1 MNILMEIK
9 TFFSSLKNSTIS
21 LGEKGKG
28 NSFDSKDSEIKK
40 ILESDK
46 VKIIPATEEQKLQY
60 FRHYSNHMDGLDS
73 KEDFPFFSKE
83 QLNSVPDVIEDFYLT
98 EYDKKLLLLDRIEND
113 PHQISYYIDKNN
125 NLTSSF
131 LVPGKDV
138 NDIEEITK
146 VITKKEI
153 QFVDDRFNVLENKQ
167 SFKEEEN
174 FYIIKD
180 LKLSENEKKSV
191 EEKKE
196 IIITKAQLEKI
207 PDILQDN
214 KLSDWQKK
222 NLFLGESINLVDPKN
237 EDELK
242 VKFRIQNDGKISYFY
257 PSGEQ
262 GFLKAKEVIF
272 NKEEKFINITETE
285 EYKKVISSLS
295 LESPDILKK
304 MENEGEKQ
312 ILSDF
317 QDKVILSWKLTKEA
331 FEKKRESNFDISIDS
346 FYKDVIS
353 DRFNVLNTTVK
364 NTVPLL
370 EVYLLNKKEQVS
382 FQTIPKPLE
391 KGDKINIL
399 TKSGELYAKGEV
411 KNINNGEIELKTT
424 KGIVRAPFDSRIEP
438 LFLNDSQNKKT
449 HIEYGVNETITLLDQ
464 KKLGMHENYFENR
477 MYDFTNLL
485 KGNKTSILPFEK
497 GNEKEE
503 GKLQIIKNFE
513 GKPVVSLELKKT
525 KLNIDAAYIQYG
537 TDDFKLNL
545 EQKEQLKKTGEL
557 GLVNLTSNVTNKE
570 SKLWVSIDKELNTI
584 VTKKSEAIAI
594 NKIFGTSTTEEQK
607 NKLKSGEGVLLDIKG
622 KNYFIIASAA
632 SKNSD
637 GLRIFHETKARELN
651 LIPNKNLDQFDVK
664 KTGIKI

>member
-1 MNILMEIK
+1 MEIK

>member
-1 MNILMEIK
+1 MNILKEIK
-9 TFFSSLKNSTIS
+9 TFFSSQKEKTIIPF
-21 LGEKGKG
+21 GEKGKG
-28 NSFDSKDSEIKK
+28 NSFDPKNSHVKK
-40 ILESDK
+40 TIESDK
-46 VKIIPATEEQKLQY
+46 V
-60 FRHYSNHMDGLDS
+60 
-73 KEDFPFFSKE
+73 
-83 QLNSVPDVIEDFYLT
+83 
-98 EYDKKLLLLDRIEND
+98 
-113 PHQISYYIDKNN
+113 
-125 NLTSSF
+125 
-131 LVPGKDV
+131 
-138 NDIEEITK
+138 
-146 VITKKEI
+146 
-153 QFVDDRFNVLENKQ
+153 QFINAE
-167 SFKEEEN
+167 S
-174 FYIIKD
+174 
-180 LKLSENEKKSV
+180 
-191 EEKKE
+191 
-196 IIITKAQLEKI
+196 
-207 PDILQDN
+207 
-214 KLSDWQKK
+214 KK
-222 NLFLGESINLVDPKN
+222 NIIG
-237 EDELK
+237 
-242 VKFRIQNDGKISYFY
+242 
-257 PSGEQ
+257 
-262 GFLKAKEVIF
+262 
-272 NKEEKFINITETE
+272 ETE
-285 EYKKVISSLS
+285 EYKKAISSLS
-295 LESPDILKK
+295 LEYPDILKK
-304 MENEGEKQ
+304 MENDGGKQ

-317 QDKVILSWKLTKEA
+317 QDKVILSWKLIQEA
-331 FEKKRESNFDISIDS
+331 FEKKGEPDFDISIDS
-346 FYKDVIS
+346 FYEDVIS
-353 DRFNVLNTTVK
+353 DRFNVLKAQENIAPK
-364 NTVPLL
+364 ID
-370 EVYLLNKKEQVS
+370 VYNVNKEGYVS
-382 FQTIPKPLE
+382 FETVQKPLE
-391 KGDKINIL
+391 IGDKINLL
-399 TKSGELYAKGEV
+399 TKSGDLYTKGEV
-411 KNINNGEIELKTT
+411 KNINNGEIELNTT

-477 MYDFTNLL
+477 MDDFTNLL

-651 LIPNKNLDQFDVK
+651 LIPNKNFDQFDVK

>member
-1 MNILMEIK
+1 MNILKEIK
-9 TFFSSLKNSTIS
+9 TFFSSQKEKTIIPF
-21 LGEKGKG
+21 GEKGKG
-28 NSFDSKDSEIKK
+28 NSFDPKNSHVKK
-40 ILESDK
+40 TKESDK
-46 VKIIPATEEQKLQY
+46 V
-60 FRHYSNHMDGLDS
+60 
-73 KEDFPFFSKE
+73 
-83 QLNSVPDVIEDFYLT
+83 
-98 EYDKKLLLLDRIEND
+98 
-113 PHQISYYIDKNN
+113 
-125 NLTSSF
+125 
-131 LVPGKDV
+131 
-138 NDIEEITK
+138 
-146 VITKKEI
+146 
-153 QFVDDRFNVLENKQ
+153 QFINAE
-167 SFKEEEN
+167 S
-174 FYIIKD
+174 
-180 LKLSENEKKSV
+180 
-191 EEKKE
+191 
-196 IIITKAQLEKI
+196 
-207 PDILQDN
+207 
-214 KLSDWQKK
+214 KK
-222 NLFLGESINLVDPKN
+222 NIIG
-237 EDELK
+237 
-242 VKFRIQNDGKISYFY
+242 
-257 PSGEQ
+257 
-262 GFLKAKEVIF
+262 
-272 NKEEKFINITETE
+272 ETE
-285 EYKKVISSLS
+285 EYKKAISSLS
-295 LESPDILKK
+295 LEYPDILKK
-304 MENEGEKQ
+304 MENDGGKQ

-317 QDKVILSWKLTKEA
+317 QDKVILSWKLIQEA
-331 FEKKRESNFDISIDS
+331 FEKKGEPDFDISIDS
-346 FYKDVIS
+346 FYEDVIS
-353 DRFNVLNTTVK
+353 DRFNVLKAQENIAPK
-364 NTVPLL
+364 ID
-370 EVYLLNKKEQVS
+370 VYNVNKEGYVS
-382 FQTIPKPLE
+382 FETVQKPLE
-391 KGDKINIL
+391 IGDKINLL
-399 TKSGELYAKGEV
+399 TKSGDLYTKGEV
-411 KNINNGEIELKTT
+411 KNINNGEIELNTT

-651 LIPNKNLDQFDVK
+651 LIPNKNFDQFDVK